1 MIKKILKLG
10 LFATILLL
18 TVSINAQ
25 SRGHRGNGGSQ
36 RGQSQNRSQ
45 GQGQRMMPA
54 FNAKN
59 AIGILKFD
67 DVIVCKKAKIKNKS
81 EKLKVARFISEYNHT
96 IDELLFLH
104 FETIKTT
111 EEFVS
116 LKRKEAI
123 TNKDM
128 KAMRFIQMEAMED
141 LNPIKN
147 KVDEAD
153 LLLNTKLE
161 RLLSNKQF
169 KKWEKYQKLKRK
181 ELKPKRPE
189 GNKGSS
195 QSSQRGSRGGK
206 RGF

>member
-25 SRGHRGNGGSQ
+25 SRGQRGNGGGQ
-36 RGQSQNRSQ
+36 KGQSQNRSQ
-45 GQGQRMMPA
+45 GQRMIPA

-59 AIGILKFD
+59 AIGILKYD
-67 DVIVCKKAKIKNKS
+67 DVIVCKKTKIKVKS
-81 EKLKVARFISEYNHT
+81 EKLKVVKIISEYNHT

-104 FETIKTT
+104 SETIKTT

-116 LKRKEAI
+116 LKRKKAI
-123 TNKDM
+123 ANKDM
-128 KAMRFIQMEAMED
+128 ESMRFIQMEAMEG
-141 LNPIKN
+141 LYPIKN
-147 KVDEAD
+147 KVNEAD
-153 LLLNTKLE
+153 QLLNTKLE

-169 KKWEKYQKLKRK
+169 KKWKKYQELKKK

-189 GNKGSS
+189 RNKGSSS